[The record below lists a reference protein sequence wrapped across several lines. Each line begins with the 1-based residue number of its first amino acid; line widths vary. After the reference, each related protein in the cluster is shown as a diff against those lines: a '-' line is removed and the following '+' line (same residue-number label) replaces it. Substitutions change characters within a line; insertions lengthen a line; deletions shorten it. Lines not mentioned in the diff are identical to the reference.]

1 MEAIKENVLQET
13 ISSAISNNK
22 EVKLYVFLNDI
33 GSGCFK
39 VKNWHHH

>member
-22 EVKLYVFLNDI
+22 KVKLYVFLNDI